1 MPADYLPAN
10 PAPEQ
15 AEPGSVHGEEKAAEV
30 ASAEHDTDADTRLDG
45 VPAPI
50 HTLWPDKKAE
60 SLLKVHAEFTGA
72 LHAERGEEIRHQQE
86 GDLQADHVLAVA
98 HVASDLLPAAQGAS
112 GRPDRSQVARAVQR
126 GHVAPLRAISA
137 VLEGVQAQAKSP
149 PSDTGE
155 HAPLRTVDR

>member
-1 MPADYLPAN
+1 MPAYHLPAD

-15 AEPGSVHGEEKAAEV
+15 AELGIVHGEEKAAEV

-86 GDLQADHVLAVA
+86 RDFQADHVLTVA
-98 HVASDLLPAAQGAS
+98 YVAFDLLPAAKGTN
-112 GRPDRSQVARAVQR
+112 G
-126 GHVAPLRAISA
+126 
-137 VLEGVQAQAKSP
+137 
-149 PSDTGE
+149 
-155 HAPLRTVDR
+155 